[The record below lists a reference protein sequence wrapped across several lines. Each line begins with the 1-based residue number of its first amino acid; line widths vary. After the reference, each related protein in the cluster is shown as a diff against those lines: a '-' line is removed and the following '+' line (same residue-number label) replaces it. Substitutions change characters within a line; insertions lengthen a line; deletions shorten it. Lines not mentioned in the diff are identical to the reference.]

1 LSQGGESPTNED
13 MSDLP
18 VDITR
23 YESEA
28 QRIAQEDAEREKKK
42 SRLQK
47 AREKLQEYLD
57 KFQTRENQDDS
68 VKKLIQDAQADMKK
82 IDEELNKL

>member
-1 LSQGGESPTNED
+1 MSQGGENPTNED